1 MKIMAKIAVLFT
13 ACVFLSSCIPD
24 SEKPL
29 SDPVLSTIDKRLIG
43 VWYFV
48 NDDGEATYTHFAAKD
63 SHWMQALTVD
73 HLREGGLRAGKDAL
87 YEFFISEIGKD
98 RYMNFIVL
106 PEEKSKEP
114 PAYFFG
120 KYEISDDGSLLIWL
134 LDNEDTV
141 RAAIEAGRL
150 KGVVSGKKDWTQSV
164 RIKDSAEKI
173 TAFITA
179 ADPKTLFSE
188 KPMKL
193 KKIHEPLDY
202 ANS

>member
-1 MKIMAKIAVLFT
+1 MKIMTKIAVLFA

-29 SDPVLSTIDKRLIG
+29 SDPALANIDKRLVG

-48 NDDGEATYTHFAAKD
+48 NVDGDATYVHFEAKD

-73 HLREGGLRAGKDAL
+73 HMKEGGLRADSDSL

-98 RYMNFIVL
+98 RYMNFIVF
-106 PEEKSKEP
+106 PKEKSKEAP
-114 PAYFFG
+114 TYFFG
-120 KYEISDDGSLLIWL
+120 KYDILADGSLLIWIMN
-134 LDNEDTV
+134 NEDAV
-141 RAAIEAGRL
+141 RVAIEAGRL

-173 TAFITA
+173 IAFITTT
-179 ADPKTLFSE
+179 DPKTLFTE
-188 KPMKL
+188 KAMKL

-202 ANS
+202 AHH